1 MKNYVQSGESLTL
14 TAGGTLTS
22 GQGLLVGTV
31 FGVVAEGV
39 VSGQLYT
46 LVLEGVFDLPKAA
59 SVTPAVGAKVYWDN
73 TNGNV
78 TTTSSGNSLIG
89 VAVVRY
95 DKSIEPGFDPTDNGT
110 AFRQVRFE
118 IRFTDLDTAPARGD
132 TIGDGATTWTV
143 ANVETKP
150 EVGSWM
156 IAVEDLSG

>member
-31 FGVVAEGV
+31 FGVVAEAA

-89 VAVVRY
+89 VAVVAAGASDATVRVRL
-95 DKSIEPGFDPTDNGT
+95 DGTSI
-110 AFRQVRFE
+110 
-118 IRFTDLDTAPARGD
+118 
-132 TIGDGATTWTV
+132 
-143 ANVETKP
+143 
-150 EVGSWM
+150 
-156 IAVEDLSG
+156 